1 MKKILVYSL
10 MLILISSQSC
20 ISSSSNDQTHSKAVD
35 HKLWNEL
42 VKAHVAANGSV
53 NYKGFKKDKAKLD
66 SYLKLLSRTNIKGQP
81 KNEQLAYW
89 INAYNAFTIDLIVAN
104 YPVKSIKE
112 IRNAKSLIAKA
123 TGDSQV
129 WVEKLR
135 YAFNG
140 EELSLHT
147 IESKK
152 LLKDLFDPRIH
163 FAVNCASYSCPRL
176 WNQAFTAA
184 NVQESMDKMAVDF
197 INDTRKNKI
206 NASNARVSEIFKWYK
221 NDFTRSGSL
230 IDFLNKYSKT
240 RISKDAKIDY
250 ILYNWSLNE

>member
-20 ISSSSNDQTHSKAVD
+20 ISSSPNDQTPSKAVD
-35 HKLWNEL
+35 HKLWNDL
-42 VKAHVAANGSV
+42 VKAHVATDGSV
-53 NYKGFKKDKAKLD
+53 DYKGFKKDKAKLD
-66 SYLKLLSRTNIKGQP
+66 GYLKLLSRTNIKGQS

-104 YPVKSIKE
+104 YPVKSIKD

-135 YAFNG
+135 YSFNS

-147 IESKK
+147 IETKK
-152 LLKDLFDPRIH
+152 LQDELFDPRIH

-176 WNQAFTAA
+176 WNQAFTAS
-184 NVQESMDKMAVDF
+184 NVQEAMDRMAVDF
-197 INDTRKNKI
+197 INDSRKNKI
-206 NASNARVSEIFKWYK
+206 SANSIILSEIFKWYK
-221 NDFTRSGSL
+221 SDFTKSGSL
-230 IDFLNKYSKT
+230 IDFLNKYSKIK
-240 RISKDAKIDY
+240 ISKDAKIDY
-250 ILYNWSLNE
+250 IPYNWSLNE